1 MGGITAKCCR
11 GAIVCCSACFRVR
24 PFAYVTAGPTMRLTV
39 LSAALI
45 VSLGTGTPALS
56 QSLPAFTWTGFYA
69 GLNAGANFHGND
81 STMRFFDLNQ
91 GYLEHSRRFGF
102 SGGGQLGYNF
112 QINSLVIGVETDI
125 QSAFLRKSSGFFQ
138 SVFIPGFPGLP

>member
-1 MGGITAKCCR
+1 
-11 GAIVCCSACFRVR
+11 
-24 PFAYVTAGPTMRLTV
+24 MRLTV
-39 LSAALI
+39 LSGSAALA
-45 VSLGTGTPALS
+45 VMVTLGAGTPALS
-56 QSLPAFTWTGFYA
+56 QSLPTFAWTGFYA

-81 STMRFFDLNQ
+81 STRRFFDLNQ
-91 GYLEHSRRFGF
+91 GYFVHSRRYGF

-112 QINSLVIGVETDI
+112 QINSLVLGVETDI